1 LTDQATKVG
10 CGAMMLRSALSATVA
25 AVALFA
31 APGCARV
38 VTGTPNAGTQ
48 AAATAAPKRTVCKE
62 VSAPMAAV
70 PARAAHEPQ
79 LRIPRPPG
87 WQRTNMLDSEI
98 IRFAMGNKD
107 LAGNNFVP
115 TTVVTLESA
124 PSTNQDQQKIFDQ
137 ERATLADRLG
147 VTNMRTTH
155 TSVCGHKADL
165 VSYDV
170 PAMGRIP
177 PRKAKTLIVV
187 AEFSGNDYAA
197 TVTVQ
202 AADPDNPGYVRDTQ
216 TILSGFQLLPPDKG

>member
-1 LTDQATKVG
+1 MT
-10 CGAMMLRSALSATVA
+10 
-25 AVALFA
+25 
-31 APGCARV
+31 
-38 VTGTPNAGTQ
+38 
-48 AAATAAPKRTVCKE
+48 
-62 VSAPMAAV
+62 AV
-70 PARAAHEPQ
+70 PARADHEPQ
-79 LRIPRPPG
+79 LRIPQPPG

-98 IRFAMGNKD
+98 IRFAMGNKG
-107 LAGNNFVP
+107 LAGNDFVP

-165 VSYDV
+165 VSYDA
-170 PAMGRIP
+170 PAMGRTP
-177 PRKAKTLIVV
+177 PRKATTLIVV
-187 AEFSGNDYAA
+187 AEFSGNDFAA

-202 AADPDNPGYVRDTQ
+202 AADPDNPGYVRDAQ